1 MAELDA
7 RRTRHLRG
15 EAPWVEDDGRFGPR
29 TIGALALVQ
38 VGWEVWASEG
48 GRLNSHGE
56 PLGGLVVGVDAGGPP
71 TVDEYGEIIKHPA
84 RFRCYDYLAPWPYKS
99 FRALSEDEVTTVGLR
114 VASTQRLVTAI
125 RRFCREVGHG
135 SLTLDAFEAR
145 LVTEAAHLVAV
156 VMGGYVPQLPGPASP
171 VPPSALEAG
180 PALPRLSPESD
191 DF

>member
-1 MAELDA
+1 MDELDA

-15 EAPWVEDDGRFGPR
+15 EAPWVDDDGRFGPR
-29 TIGALALVQ
+29 TIGALSLIE
-38 VGWEVWASEG
+38 VGWEVWASENG
-48 GRLNSHGE
+48 PRNSHGE
-56 PLGGLVVGVDAGGPP
+56 ALGGIVVGIDSGAPP
-71 TVDEYGEIIKHPA
+71 SVDEYGEIIKHPA
-84 RFRCYDYLAPWPYKS
+84 HFRCYDYLAPWPYKS

-135 SLTLDAFEAR
+135 SLTFDAFEAR

-156 VMGGYVPQLPGPASP
+156 VMGGHVPQLPGPASP